1 MTELILKI
9 YDYLKTH
16 RLSGICS
23 SSSNHAHLLLAV
35 TRLNYKEDI
44 ADFFR

>member
-16 RLSGICS
+16 RLSGICFLLIVS
-23 SSSNHAHLLLAV
+23 STSAYLLFTGLA
-35 TRLNYKEDI
+35 
-44 ADFFR
+44 